1 MTKFLEKQ
9 EWVPVIIGQIMGVR
23 EWVLHSEQCQK
34 KKKKKKIVRHVFLLF
49 KNLRSFVNAGSH
61 TYTY

>member
-34 KKKKKKIVRHVFLLF
+34 KKQKNSVRHIFLFF
-49 KNLRSFVNAGSH
+49 KHLRSFVNAGSH
-61 TYTY
+61 T